1 MWTLQPRG
9 CCAPPSPSSWRVFS
23 GVAAHLALP
32 GCGSAA
38 GRVSKGRSASGEAGV
53 TAARSSPSRV
63 GEELPVGEAGSPGGG
78 EEEVKGQAPGRG
90 GHGGLGPPWRW
101 LAQGGRGGGGKAGS
115 GGVGN
120 SSGPNGWKIPWT
132 LEGMWTGGWEGLGS
146 PETRRGPKQP
156 PLRPTGQPAGSCQSG
171 TQAPLWLAPGSV
183 PREPQ
188 GLLSPEPSRSADSE
202 EPSSLSKRVWGQT
215 PEGS

>member
-23 GVAAHLALP
+23 GVAAHLALL

-90 GHGGLGPPWRW
+90 GHGEINNQ
-101 LAQGGRGGGGKAGS
+101 QGKE
-115 GGVGN
+115 GVG
-120 SSGPNGWKIPWT
+120 WK
-132 LEGMWTGGWEGLGS
+132 GS
-146 PETRRGPKQP
+146 RCAEAPEQQKRSTERRG
-156 PLRPTGQPAGSCQSG
+156 
-171 TQAPLWLAPGSV
+171 
-183 PREPQ
+183 
-188 GLLSPEPSRSADSE
+188 
-202 EPSSLSKRVWGQT
+202 
-215 PEGS
+215 